1 MRTDLNTKVL
11 NISTSGATAVVAL
24 LSTDSNGQRRIITAN
39 VGDSRA
45 VLVEKTAESSEE
57 PSHKAIRLTYDHRAE
72 DKEEQKRVMEAG
84 GFVIRN
90 RVLGILAVS
99 RSFGDHGMKDYVTGE
114 GPRSLRGGLGA
125 N

>member
-1 MRTDLNTKVL
+1 MNSKVL
-11 NISTSGATAVVAL
+11 NITTSGATGVVNL
-24 LSTDSNGQRRIITAN
+24 LSTDTDGNRRLISAN

-45 VLVEKTAESSEE
+45 VLVKKETSEDG
-57 PSHKAIRLTYDHRAE
+57 SVTYKAQRLTYDHRAE
-72 DKEEQKRVMEAG
+72 DPDEQRRVTEAG

-114 GPRSLRGGLGA
+114 WLYL
-125 N
+125 

>member
-1 MRTDLNTKVL
+1 M
-11 NISTSGATAVVAL
+11 VAL

-45 VLVEKTAESSEE
+45 VLVEKTTDSADES
-57 PSHKAIRLTYDHRAE
+57 SHKAIRLTYDHRAE
-72 DKEEQKRVMEAG
+72 DKDEQKRVMEAG

-99 RSFGDHGMKDYVTGE
+99 RSFGDHGMKDYVTGK
-114 GPRSLRGGLGA
+114 
-125 N
+125 